1 MNLAVMTYLTKSMK
15 FHEIENSIQKEEM
28 DYDDILRG
36 NFEESFLNLT
46 LKEKL
51 WINWFT
57 SFCQSDFVFKGD
69 DDIMVNP
76 FMLQDLVSKIDPNG
90 QSYLG
95 LLTVIQRYTKNFL
108 YYTYRK
114 SVTC

>member
-1 MNLAVMTYLTKSMK
+1 MNLAVMTYLIKSMK

-57 SFCQSDFVFKGD
+57 SFCRSDFVFKGD
-69 DDIMVNP
+69 EPDVDIMVNSHT
-76 FMLQDLVSKIDPNG
+76 SKKFTLHN
-90 QSYLG
+90 SSWFC
-95 LLTVIQRYTKNFL
+95 RTKGMDFA
-108 YYTYRK
+108 K
-114 SVTC
+114 VTRNRVMSKH